1 MNNMHMNQIITIMGL
16 IYNINETMEYS
27 AFINFSGH
35 VNSLSIQVA
44 ESKENYD
51 NLIFNKYIYIENS
64 ERTTLELNHII
75 EILRKIQEGTYE

>member
-1 MNNMHMNQIITIMGL
+1 MNQIITIMGL